1 MKFIVIGISDAPEP
15 FFSPE
20 VLTIIRQGKV
30 FSGGK
35 RHHEIV
41 ASLLPKDAQW
51 IDITTPLD
59 AVFENYQLSTIN
71 YPLSTIKQDWES
83 RLIHSEYIPGWQSW
97 L

>member
-15 FFSPE
+15 FFTPE
-20 VLTIIRQGKV
+20 VNAIIQQGKV

-41 ASLLPKDAQW
+41 ASLLPADAQW

-59 AVFENYQLSTIN
+59 AIFEQYISLSS
-71 YPLSTIKQDWES
+71 LHAHH
-83 RLIHSEYIPGWQSW
+83 RLRQRRPAFLW
-97 L
+97 LCQHHPQENA